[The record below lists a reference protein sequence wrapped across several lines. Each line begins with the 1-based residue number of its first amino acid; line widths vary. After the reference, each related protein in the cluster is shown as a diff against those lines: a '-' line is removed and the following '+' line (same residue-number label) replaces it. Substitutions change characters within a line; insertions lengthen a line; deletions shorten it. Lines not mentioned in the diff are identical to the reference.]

1 VPKYVYECKECGF
14 VKEIIHSMKEKL
26 KDCSECDT
34 INSLMRIPS
43 FNFLRMDIADDS
55 TTGGRVKEFIE
66 DAREELKQE
75 RKDLVNREYN
85 ND

>member
-1 VPKYVYECKECGF
+1 MPKYVYECKECGF
-14 VKEIIHSMKEKL
+14 VKEISHSMKEKL

-43 FNFLRMDIADDS
+43 FNFLRMDAVDDS
-55 TTGGRVKEFIE
+55 TAGGRVKEFIE
-66 DAREELKQE
+66 ETREELKQE
-75 RKDLVNREYN
+75 RRDLVSREYS